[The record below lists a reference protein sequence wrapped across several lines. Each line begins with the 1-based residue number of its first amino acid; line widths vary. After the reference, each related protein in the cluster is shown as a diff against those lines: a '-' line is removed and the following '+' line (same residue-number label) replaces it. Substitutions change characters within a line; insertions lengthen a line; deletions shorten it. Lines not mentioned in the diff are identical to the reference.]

1 MDTILVWFSDDRV
14 KLLVFIWIIVLGVG
28 ILFYSGSESL
38 SRNNALKKIGI
49 DIGGETS
56 KKKSKIESLSSWFG
70 QLFSVSDRD
79 IENKFISAGIYN
91 SRLYKWLLPIKYTA
105 LAIGSVLIYLYT
117 STQHM
122 EITSTVA
129 GISVWVVIVVIGPD
143 LYLELRKKKLHRKL
157 SERLP
162 YLLDLMG
169 VCVRTGMTIEASVAY
184 LAHEME
190 GFDKDIAHMLHKT
203 NERAKLV
210 GLESALEEL
219 YVRVPTNEVRSFVMT
234 LNQSLQ
240 YGSSIYEVL
249 SNLAKDIREVHML
262 ELEEKIGKLSAK
274 MSVPLI
280 LFIMFPIVILITA
293 PGIMRLLG
301 GLG

>member
-1 MDTILVWFSDDRV
+1 MEELLMLVSDSKV
-14 KLLVFIWIIVLGVG
+14 KNLIFFWMIVIGLSVLV
-28 ILFYSGSESL
+28 YSL
-38 SRNNALKKIGI
+38 VDYLTRKKDLKKVGI
-49 DIGGETS
+49 DIKENEGIDRLS
-56 KKKSKIESLSSWFG
+56 DIDSLSQWFG
-70 QLFSVSDRD
+70 QLFSISERD
-79 IENKFISAGIYN
+79 VEKKFTSAGIYN
-91 SRLYKWLLPIKYTA
+91 SKLYKWLLPIKYIS
-105 LAIGSVLIYLYT
+105 LAIGVVVIFLYTTSQHMTLTNTIIFIAIWIVLI
-117 STQHM
+117 
-122 EITSTVA
+122 
-129 GISVWVVIVVIGPD
+129 VIGPD
-143 LYLELRKKKLHRKL
+143 LYLEIRKRKLQRRL

-169 VCVRTGMTIEASVAY
+169 VCVRTGMTIEAAIAY

-190 GFDKDIAHMLHKT
+190 GFDRDIAHMLHQT

-240 YGSSIYEVL
+240 YGSSIYDVL

-262 ELEEKIGKLSAK
+262 DLEEKIGRLAAK
-274 MSVPLI
+274 MSIPLI

-293 PGIMRLLG
+293 PGIMRMLG
-301 GLG
+301 G

>member
-1 MDTILVWFSDDRV
+1 MEELLIIISDHKV
-14 KLLVFIWIIVLGVG
+14 KNIVFFWMVIIGLSVLA
-28 ILFYSGSESL
+28 YSLIDYLARKRE
-38 SRNNALKKIGI
+38 LKKVGI
-49 DIGGETS
+49 DIKENEGIE
-56 KKKSKIESLSSWFG
+56 KISNIKSLSQWLG
-70 QLFSVSDRD
+70 QLFSISERD
-79 IENKFISAGIYN
+79 VEKKFISAGIYN
-91 SRLYKWLLPIKYTA
+91 SKLYKWLLPIKYIA
-105 LAIGSVLIYLYT
+105 LAFGIIAIFLYT
-117 STQHM
+117 TSQH
-122 EITSTVA
+122 IALPNTIVFIA
-129 GISVWVVIVVIGPD
+129 IWVVLVVVGPD
-143 LYLELRKKKLHRKL
+143 LYLEIRKRKLQRRL

-169 VCVRTGMTIEASVAY
+169 VCVRTGMTIEAAIAY

-190 GFDKDIAHMLHKT
+190 GFDRDIAHMLHKT

-262 ELEEKIGKLSAK
+262 DLEEKIGRLSAK
-274 MSVPLI
+274 MSIPLI

-293 PGIMRLLG
+293 PGIMRMLG
-301 GLG
+301 G